1 MRIDSHQ
8 HFWKYDPVVHAW
20 ITPDMN
26 AIAKDFLPEDLLPL
40 LQAAKIDGCVAVQAD
55 QSEAETQFLL
65 NLADKY
71 SFIKGVV
78 GWVDLR
84 ASNLDERLEYY
95 SQFKK
100 LKGFRHVVQGE
111 PKGFLLDPTFIA
123 GVRKLAKYNFTYDI
137 LIYHHQ
143 LEEAVAF
150 ARAIDYVKMVVD
162 HIAKPAIRDGAV
174 APWDRFMGS
183 LAGISHVSCKVSGM
197 VTEANWQQWKPADFT
212 PYLDRISEAFGT
224 QRLLYG
230 SDWPVC
236 QVAATYSQQLTLVE
250 THLATFSAH
259 EQQLVMGGNAHRFY
273 NL

>member
-40 LQAAKIDGCVAVQAD
+40 LQAANIDGCVAVQAD
-55 QSEAETQFLL
+55 QSEAETHFLL
-65 NLADKY
+65 TLADKNP
-71 SFIKGVV
+71 FIKGVV

-84 ASNLDERLEYY
+84 AANLDERLEYY

-111 PKGFLLDPTFIA
+111 PKGFLANGAFMA
-123 GVRKLAKYNFTYDI
+123 GVRKLAKHNFTYDI
-137 LIYHHQ
+137 LVYHHQ

-150 ARAIDYVKMVVD
+150 ARAIDNVKMVVD
-162 HIAKPAIRDGAV
+162 HVAKPAIRQGV
-174 APWDRFMGS
+174 TAPWDKLIGN
-183 LAGISHVSCKVSGM
+183 LAQLSHVSCKVSGL
-197 VTEANWQQWKPADFT
+197 VTEASWQQWKPADFT
-212 PYLDRISEAFGT
+212 PYLDCVFEAFGT

-236 QVAATYSQQLTLVE
+236 RVAATYSQQLALVE
-250 THLATFSAH
+250 SHLAAYAAAG
-259 EQQLVMGGNAHRFY
+259 QQLVMGGNAQRFY